1 MGPRNDEQIVVLGTD
16 PHIVNACHER
26 GLTGVVVR
34 DVRAHLRGDNALP
47 PGFTEAVIADVSDVG
62 DVMAGL
68 MRRGDGRLPG
78 GLRGVV
84 TTNEYAVASAAW
96 LSKELNLTG
105 PSLEGVVRMRDKH
118 LQKEA
123 VRAAGLPTAA
133 SRVTVAGSHE
143 RQLPYPGPCVVK
155 PSAGA
160 GTEHTYKCR
169 SEAEYLA
176 LMDSLATRVTSP
188 LVVEDLVDVGEEWL
202 VDGVVQNGAVV
213 FASLARYGEPLLDYT
228 SGSDVGVGR
237 NVLRIFRLDGA
248 ADDNICATARD
259 LAARSLKALG
269 YEDGV
274 FHLELLRD
282 RRSGEFLFGECAARR
297 GGAMVQEEVAL
308 RHGFS
313 LAGAAVDIALGRPV
327 RAPGAAY
334 DRCVGSTHLHLP
346 PGTILHVAG
355 REDLQELGFVH
366 DVHVS
371 ALVGPNVPPS
381 VMTTSYRQGMCV
393 VSGGSLDELEQNMD
407 EARRRFRDRS
417 VVAPTGRPPADVRAF
432 MARQRQSSS

>member
-1 MGPRNDEQIVVLGTD
+1 
-16 PHIVNACHER
+16 
-26 GLTGVVVR
+26 
-34 DVRAHLRGDNALP
+34 VRAHLRGDNALP
-47 PGFTEAVIADVSDVG
+47 PGFVEAVVADVSDIG
-62 DVMAGL
+62 EVMAGL
-68 MRRGDGRLPG
+68 MRVGEGRLPA
-78 GLRGVV
+78 GLGGVV

-96 LSKELNLTG
+96 LGKELNLPG
-105 PSLEGVVRMRDKH
+105 PSFEGVVRMRDKH
-118 LQKEA
+118 IQKEA
-123 VRAAGLPTAA
+123 VRTAGLPTAG

-155 PSAGA
+155 PLAGA

-176 LMDSLATRVTSP
+176 LMDSLAMRVSSP

-202 VDGVVQNGAVV
+202 VDGVVQNGSIV

-248 ADDNICATARD
+248 EDDKACEAARD

-282 RRSGEFLFGECAARR
+282 RRSGEFLFGECAGRR

-308 RHGFS
+308 KHGFS

-327 RAPGAAY
+327 RAPGTAY

-346 PGTILHVAG
+346 PGTILHIAG
-355 REDLQELGFVH
+355 PEDLQELGFVH
-366 DVHVS
+366 DVYVS

-393 VSGGSLDELEQNMD
+393 VSGGSLHELEQNMD
-407 EARRRFRDRS
+407 EARRRFRERS
-417 VVAPTGRPPADVRAF
+417 VVAPTGRPPADIRAF
-432 MARQRQSSS
+432 MARQRGNSS